1 MYRKNHMHSTS
12 MRVNQSTEGRTL
24 EQKLEQITQ
33 NKEKIT
39 DGSPLIYTERSA
51 GIMPAY
57 DIRTDRFEIAVEA
70 MDKVSK
76 SYKARRE
83 EKAEMKIVTDDEKG
97 GETTS
102 AQGTK

>member
-1 MYRKNHMHSTS
+1 MYRKNHMHTTS
-12 MRVNQSTEGRTL
+12 MKVNQSSEGRTL

-57 DIRTDRFEIAVEA
+57 DIRTDRWEIAVDA

-83 EKAEMKIVTDDEKG
+83 EKAQMKIVKDEEKG

>member
-1 MYRKNHMHSTS
+1 MYRKNHMHNTS
-12 MRVNQSTEGRTL
+12 MNVNQSVEGRTL
-24 EQKLEQITQ
+24 EEKLEQITQ

-57 DIRTDRFEIAVEA
+57 DIRTDRWEIATEA
-70 MDKVSK
+70 MDKVSR

-83 EKAEMKIVTDDEKG
+83 EKAQMNVVKDEDKG